1 MKKTILAAIIAL
13 SGTIANNAS
22 AAPLYSSN
30 TPISYEAGNIFIGFR
45 ASGGTGAANSFLLN
59 LGNYG
64 TFPILNAGDTPVDLF
79 DVGSELTTV
88 FGSNWKTRGEVTWGI
103 FGMSDSQLPVYSST
117 SDNRANGP
125 VTKSLGQVGGAWT
138 AYTGMGN
145 NYNSAIENGAY
156 TGSSAGVLGDG
167 VVTGIGANTWYKN
180 IQDAADFGIYNATLE
195 AGVAGD
201 LDFYSTSATAAT
213 KLSQYNIS
221 SGGVVSVVP
230 EPSTYALFGFGAL
243 LLIVAYRR
251 ANA

>member
-1 MKKTILAAIIAL
+1 MKKTLL
-13 SGTIANNAS
+13 TTIAI
-22 AAPLYSSN
+22 AAFAVTTGAQAQSPLSYS
-30 TPISYEAGNIFIGFR
+30 AGNIFLGFR
-45 ASGGTGAANSFLLN
+45 ASGGTGADKSFVFN
-59 LGNYG
+59 LGNFSNLTTLG
-64 TFPILNAGDTPVDLF
+64 EGATPQTVIDL
-79 DVGSELTTV
+79 GSELTTV
-88 FGSNWKTRGEVTWGI
+88 FGADWKTRGEVKWGI

-117 SDNRANGP
+117 SDNRANAP
-125 VTKSLGQVGGAWT
+125 VKKTLGQVGGAYT